1 MNARSTPR
9 NRTAPNDP
17 AARIATRLAAIDWD
31 RVAAALDERGYATL
45 PDLLT
50 RAECRELA
58 GLYGDDSAFRSRVVM
73 QRHAFGRGEYKYL
86 RYPLPALVAALRT
99 ALYPRLVPVANRWR
113 TQLGQAEQ
121 FPATLAGFLARC
133 HAAGQARPTP
143 LILHYEA
150 DDYNCLHQD
159 LYGDLVFPLQLTVL
173 LSDPATAFAG
183 GEFLLV
189 EQRPR
194 AQSKAEVVPLMQGEA
209 VVFAV
214 NHRPVR
220 GTRGVYR
227 LALRHGVSRIRS
239 GRRETLGIIFHDA
252 A

>member
-1 MNARSTPR
+1 M
-9 NRTAPNDP
+9 
-17 AARIATRLAAIDWD
+17 AAIDWD
-31 RVAAALDERGYATL
+31 GVATMLDERGYATL
-45 PDLLT
+45 PGLLT
-50 RAECRELA
+50 AAQCSELA
-58 GLYGDDSAFRSRVVM
+58 ALYGDDSAFRSRVVM

-86 RYPLPALVAALRT
+86 RYPLPALVDALR
-99 ALYPRLVPVANRWR
+99 AAIYPRLVPVANRWR
-113 TQLGQAEQ
+113 ELLGQADR
-121 FPATLAGFLARC
+121 FPPTLEEFLARC
-133 HAAGQARPTP
+133 HAAGQNRPTP

-183 GEFLLV
+183 GEFVIV

-194 AQSKAEVVPLMQGEA
+194 AQSKAEVVPLALGDA

-227 LALRHGVSRIRS
+227 VALRHGVSRIRS
-239 GRRETLGIIFHDA
+239 GRRDTLGIIFHDA